1 MGMAASQARLL
12 SITSRMSDNELRS
25 QLINNAKMRLTTDS
39 SKASEKYLAALN
51 EAQMMFSNYDTAGN
65 SQYQQLTFS
74 NLTSYSAYNN
84 QYGLV
89 NKSGQLLISENDAS
103 KYTEALDKAKADPD
117 VDVNDPDSVNSKAL
131 EEFLKSYGLEKTT
144 TYFDN
149 SEITSIDPNIKKIYE
164 GDMEFEYGVDANGMP
179 KADRI
184 SGIHYGYDE
193 SLKTKDYGI
202 YKSLLDDY
210 SSAKQNWKAVS
221 KQAEQAYVKNLY
233 SNLAKADYESVYQ
246 DVIEW
251 SNSLEPQYDGNG
263 KITGYI
269 EKTSDNEEEEK
280 KTIGDEVD
288 RAKLFLSYME
298 QFYTNVGSSK
308 WLDKDGVNKP
318 FHDTM
323 EWYFSL
329 ESLMNSGNPTYSTP
343 TQAYVRDGYTPTL
356 TAVYKKDANNNDT
369 NEIDYYVY
377 TISTADQVNY
387 PTSDTVYPDQK
398 WTDADGNETTVPVK
412 EIQEQKISE
421 EEFVQSIADMYRFF
435 QSEVLSQLNPE
446 DPTFRDMYK
455 QQAGKNKT
463 GKEKTDAEI
472 QAEKKYD
479 NAFTNYKN
487 ASKNLSLFIFGFD
500 VGNSTQYDKLDDMEW
515 ILYGDWKNKNDPSE
529 GRTNQPVGPT
539 TAIDTSEGG
548 ITYDLTFAID
558 NSLKK
563 EDLPYRA
570 NFQVVKD
577 IYLSEKMIEKYGAP
591 KYTWIDKNNPDE
603 NAEKKA
609 EWYTNLFNRIN
620 EGGYQ
625 ALETGLAHSAEWIK
639 FALESGLVSMEQVD
653 VKKQWVS
660 TMYSNCSNITESQV
674 DVDITVAEAEYN
686 KTMNEIE
693 AKDKR
698 YDIELKNIDTEHQS
712 LQTEYETIKSVIDK
726 NVERNFK
733 MFQA

>member
-12 SITSRMSDNELRS
+12 SITSRMADNELRS

-221 KQAEQAYVKNLY
+221 KQAEQAYVKNLP
-233 SNLAKADYESVYQ
+233 STGGDYEKVYQ
-246 DVIEW
+246 NAIEW
-251 SNSLEPQYDGNG
+251 SNSLEPQYDDKGN
-263 KITGYI
+263 ITGY
-269 EKTSDNEEEEK
+269 KVGDNVYDVG
-280 KTIGDEVD
+280 TEVD
-288 RAKLFLSYME
+288 KAKDFLGYMK
-298 QFYTNVGSSK
+298 QFYTNVGSK

-329 ESLMNSGNPTYSTP
+329 ESLMNSGNPTYSKP

-398 WTDADGNETTVPVK
+398 WTDADGNEITVPVK
-412 EIQEQKISE
+412 EIKEQKISE

-435 QSEVLSQLNPE
+435 QAEVLSQLNPE

-487 ASKNLSLFIFGFD
+487 ASKNLSLFIFGKD

-548 ITYDLTFAID
+548 ITY
-558 NSLKK
+558 
-563 EDLPYRA
+563 EDR
-570 NFQVVKD
+570 
-577 IYLSEKMIEKYGAP
+577 
-591 KYTWIDKNNPDE
+591 
-603 NAEKKA
+603 
-609 EWYTNLFNRIN
+609 
-620 EGGYQ
+620 
-625 ALETGLAHSAEWIK
+625 
-639 FALESGLVSMEQVD
+639 
-653 VKKQWVS
+653 
-660 TMYSNCSNITESQV
+660 
-674 DVDITVAEAEYN
+674 
-686 KTMNEIE
+686 
-693 AKDKR
+693 
-698 YDIELKNIDTEHQS
+698 
-712 LQTEYETIKSVIDK
+712 KSV
-726 NVERNFK
+726 V
-733 MFQA
+733 

>member
-164 GDMEFEYGVDANGMP
+164 GDMEFEYGVDAKGMP

-221 KQAEQAYVKNLY
+221 KQAEQAYVKNL
-233 SNLAKADYESVYQ
+233 SSTGGDYEKVYQ
-246 DVIEW
+246 DAIEW
-251 SNSLEPQYDGNG
+251 SNSLEPQYDDKGN
-263 KITGYI
+263 ITGY
-269 EKTSDNEEEEK
+269 KVGDNVYDVG
-280 KTIGDEVD
+280 TEVD
-288 RAKLFLSYME
+288 KAKDFLGYMK
-298 QFYTNVGSSK
+298 QFYTNVGSK

-329 ESLMNSGNPTYSTP
+329 ESLMNSGNPTYSKP

-398 WTDADGNETTVPVK
+398 WTDADGNEITVPVK
-412 EIQEQKISE
+412 EIKEQKISE
-421 EEFVQSIADMYRFF
+421 EEFVQSVADMYRFF

-446 DPTFRDMYK
+446 DPTFRAMYV

-463 GKEKTDAEI
+463 GDEKTT
-472 QAEKKYD
+472 AEKQAGEKYD
-479 NAFTNYKN
+479 KALKNYKE
-487 ASKNLSLFIFGFD
+487 ASEKLSLFIFGKD
-500 VGNSTQYDKLDDMEW
+500 VGSASYDKLDDMEW
-515 ILYGDWKNKNDPSE
+515 ILYGDYVDSTDPSK
-529 GRTNQPVGPT
+529 GRTNNPAGPT

-548 ITYDLTFAID
+548 ITYDLTFKIP
-558 NSLKK
+558 NSLEDK
-563 EDLPYRA
+563 DLPYRA

-609 EWYTNLFNRIN
+609 AWYTNLFNRIN

>member
-221 KQAEQAYVKNLY
+221 KQAEQAYVKNL
-233 SNLAKADYESVYQ
+233 SSTGGDYEKVYQ
-246 DVIEW
+246 DAIEW
-251 SNSLEPQYDGNG
+251 SNSLEPQYDDKGN
-263 KITGYI
+263 ITGY
-269 EKTSDNEEEEK
+269 KVGDNVYDVG
-280 KTIGDEVD
+280 TEVD
-288 RAKLFLSYME
+288 KAKDFLSYMK
-298 QFYTNVGSSK
+298 QFYTNVGSK

-329 ESLMNSGNPTYSTP
+329 ESQMNSGNPTYSTP

-398 WTDADGNETTVPVK
+398 WTDADGNEITVPVK
-412 EIQEQKISE
+412 EIKEQKISE

-435 QSEVLSQLNPE
+435 QAEVLSQLNPE

-487 ASKNLSLFIFGFD
+487 ASKNLSLFIFGKD

-548 ITYDLTFAID
+548 ITYDLTFKIP
-558 NSLKK
+558 NSLEDK
-563 EDLPYRA
+563 DLPYRA

-609 EWYTNLFNRIN
+609 AWYTNLFNRIN

>member
-89 NKSGQLLISENDAS
+89 NKSGQLLVSENDAS

-149 SEITSIDPNIKKIYE
+149 SEITSIDPNIRKIYE

-221 KQAEQAYVKNLY
+221 KQAEQAYVKNLP
-233 SNLAKADYESVYQ
+233 SKGGDYEKVYQ
-246 DVIEW
+246 EVIEW
-251 SNSLEPQYDGNG
+251 SNSLEPQYDKNGN
-263 KITGYI
+263 ITGYLRNNNGY
-269 EKTSDNEEEEK
+269 EMSKAVTDAA
-280 KTIGDEVD
+280 TYM
-288 RAKLFLSYME
+288 SYME
-298 QFYTNVGSSK
+298 QFYTNVGSK
-308 WLDKDGVNKP
+308 WLDPNVTNKA

-323 EWYFSL
+323 KWYFSL
-329 ESLMNSGNPTYSTP
+329 RDQLTSGQSTYSAP
-343 TQAYVRDGYTPTL
+343 SQAYMREGYTPTL
-356 TAVYKKDANNNDT
+356 SPVYKKDALGLPT
-369 NEIDYYVY
+369 TEIDHYEY
-377 TISTADQVNY
+377 TISVDDQVNY
-387 PTSDTVYPDQK
+387 PVSSDKYPDK
-398 WTDADGNETTVPVK
+398 DTGMTDADGNPITVPVL
-412 EIQEQKISE
+412 EIQERKITQ
-421 EEFVQSIADMYRFF
+421 EEFVQSVADMYRFF
-435 QSEVLSQLNPE
+435 QSEVLSQLDPE
-446 DPTFRDMYK
+446 DEEFRDIYI
-455 QQAGKNKT
+455 QKT
-463 GKEKTDAEI
+463 GDPD
-472 QAEKKYD
+472 KYD
-479 NAFTNYKN
+479 KAKKAYQN
-487 ASKNLSLFIFGFD
+487 ASKNLSLFIFGKD
-500 VGNSTQYDKLDDMEW
+500 VGKGSYDKLDDMEW
-515 ILYGDWKNKNDPSE
+515 ILYGDWNDPTDPSK
-529 GRTNQPVGPT
+529 GRTNNPAGPT

-548 ITYDLTFAID
+548 ITYDLTFKIP
-558 NSLKK
+558 NSLEDK
-563 EDLPYRA
+563 DLPYRA

-577 IYLSEKMIEKYGAP
+577 IYLSEKMIEEFGAP
-591 KYTWIDKNNPDE
+591 KYTWIDKNNPGE

-609 EWYTNLFNRIN
+609 EWYTNLFTRMN

-625 ALETGLAHSAEWIK
+625 ALETGLAHSSEWIK

>member
-89 NKSGQLLISENDAS
+89 NKSGQLLVSENDAS

-149 SEITSIDPNIKKIYE
+149 SEITSIDPNIRKIYE

-221 KQAEQAYVKNLY
+221 KQAEQAYVKNLP
-233 SNLAKADYESVYQ
+233 STGGDYEKVYQ

-251 SNSLEPQYDGNG
+251 SNSLEPQYDKNGN
-263 KITGYI
+263 ITGYLRNNNGY
-269 EKTSDNEEEEK
+269 EMSKAVTDAA
-280 KTIGDEVD
+280 TYM
-288 RAKLFLSYME
+288 SYME
-298 QFYTNVGSSK
+298 QFYTNVGSK
-308 WLDKDGVNKP
+308 WLDPNVTNKA

-323 EWYFSL
+323 KWYFSL
-329 ESLMNSGNPTYSTP
+329 RDQLTSGQSTYSAP
-343 TQAYVRDGYTPTL
+343 SQAYMREGYTPTL
-356 TAVYKKDANNNDT
+356 SPVYKKDALGLPT
-369 NEIDYYVY
+369 TEIDHYEY
-377 TISTADQVNY
+377 TISVDDQVNY
-387 PTSDTVYPDQK
+387 PVSSDKYPDK
-398 WTDADGNETTVPVK
+398 DTGMTDADGNPITVPVL
-412 EIQEQKISE
+412 EIQERKITQ
-421 EEFVQSIADMYRFF
+421 EEFVQSVADMYRFF
-435 QSEVLSQLNPE
+435 QSEVLSQLDPE
-446 DPTFRDMYK
+446 DEEFRDIYI
-455 QQAGKNKT
+455 QKT
-463 GKEKTDAEI
+463 GDPD
-472 QAEKKYD
+472 KYD
-479 NAFTNYKN
+479 KAKKAYQN
-487 ASKNLSLFIFGFD
+487 ASKNLSLFIFGKD
-500 VGNSTQYDKLDDMEW
+500 VGKGSYDKLDDMEW
-515 ILYGDWKNKNDPSE
+515 ILYGDWNDPTDPSK
-529 GRTNQPVGPT
+529 GRTNNPAGPT

-548 ITYDLTFAID
+548 ITYDLTFKIP
-558 NSLKK
+558 NSLEDK
-563 EDLPYRA
+563 DLPYRA

-577 IYLSEKMIEKYGAP
+577 IYLSEKMIEEFGAP

-609 EWYTNLFNRIN
+609 EWYTNLFNRMN

-625 ALETGLAHSAEWIK
+625 ALETGLAHSSEWIK

-653 VKKQWVS
+653 VKRQWVS

>member
-103 KYTEALDKAKADPD
+103 KYTEALAKAKADPD

-164 GDMEFEYGVDANGMP
+164 GDMEFEYGVDAKGMP

-221 KQAEQAYVKNLY
+221 KQAEQAYVKNLP
-233 SNLAKADYESVYQ
+233 STGGDYEKVYQ

-251 SNSLEPQYDGNG
+251 SNSLEPQYDDKGN
-263 KITGYI
+263 ITGY
-269 EKTSDNEEEEK
+269 KVGDNVYDVG
-280 KTIGDEVD
+280 TEVD
-288 RAKLFLSYME
+288 KAKDFLGYMK
-298 QFYTNVGSSK
+298 QFYTNVGSK

-329 ESLMNSGNPTYSTP
+329 ESLMNSGNPTYSKP

-398 WTDADGNETTVPVK
+398 WTDADGNEITVPVK
-412 EIQEQKISE
+412 EIKEQKISE

-435 QSEVLSQLNPE
+435 QAEVLSQLNPE

-487 ASKNLSLFIFGFD
+487 ASKNLSLFIFGKD

-609 EWYTNLFNRIN
+609 AWYTNLFNRIN

>member
-221 KQAEQAYVKNLY
+221 KQAEQAYVKNLP
-233 SNLAKADYESVYQ
+233 STGGDYEKVYQ
-246 DVIEW
+246 NAIEW
-251 SNSLEPQYDGNG
+251 SNSLEPQYDDKGN
-263 KITGYI
+263 ITGY
-269 EKTSDNEEEEK
+269 KVGDNVYDVG
-280 KTIGDEVD
+280 TEVD
-288 RAKLFLSYME
+288 KAKDFLGYMK
-298 QFYTNVGSSK
+298 QFYTNVGSK

-329 ESLMNSGNPTYSTP
+329 ESLMNSGNPTYSKP

-398 WTDADGNETTVPVK
+398 WTDADGNEITVPVK
-412 EIQEQKISE
+412 EIKEQKISE

-446 DPTFRDMYK
+446 DPTFRAMYV

-463 GKEKTDAEI
+463 GDEKTT
-472 QAEKKYD
+472 AEKQAGEKYD
-479 NAFTNYKN
+479 KALKNYKE
-487 ASKNLSLFIFGFD
+487 ASEKLSLFIFGKD
-500 VGNSTQYDKLDDMEW
+500 VGSASYDKLDDMEW
-515 ILYGDWKNKNDPSE
+515 ILYGDYVDSTDPSK
-529 GRTNQPVGPT
+529 GRTNNPAGPT

-548 ITYDLTFAID
+548 ITYDLTFKIP
-558 NSLKK
+558 NSLEDK
-563 EDLPYRA
+563 DLPYRA

-609 EWYTNLFNRIN
+609 AWYTNLFNRIN

>member
-221 KQAEQAYVKNLY
+221 KQAEQAYVKNLP
-233 SNLAKADYESVYQ
+233 STGGDYEKVYQ
-246 DVIEW
+246 NAIEW
-251 SNSLEPQYDGNG
+251 SNSLEPQYDKNGN
-263 KITGYI
+263 ITGYK
-269 EKTSDNEEEEK
+269 EGNEVHDVG
-280 KTIGDEVD
+280 TEVD
-288 RAKLFLSYME
+288 KAKLFLSYME
-298 QFYTNVGSSK
+298 QFYKNKNIGSK

-329 ESLMNSGNPTYSTP
+329 ESLMNSGNPTYSKP

-398 WTDADGNETTVPVK
+398 WTDADGNEITVPVK
-412 EIQEQKISE
+412 EIKEQKISE

-472 QAEKKYD
+472 QAEKKYN

-487 ASKNLSLFIFGFD
+487 ASKNLSLFIFGKD

-548 ITYDLTFAID
+548 ITYDLTFKIP
-558 NSLKK
+558 NSLEDK
-563 EDLPYRA
+563 DLPYRA

-609 EWYTNLFNRIN
+609 AWYTNLFNRIN

-653 VKKQWVS
+653 VKKQWIS

>member
-251 SNSLEPQYDGNG
+251 SNSLEPQYDDKGN
-263 KITGYI
+263 ITGY
-269 EKTSDNEEEEK
+269 KVGNEVH
-280 KTIGDEVD
+280 TVGTEVD
-288 RAKLFLSYME
+288 KAKLFLSYMK
-298 QFYTNVGSSK
+298 QFYTNVGSK

-329 ESLMNSGNPTYSTP
+329 ESQMNSGNPTYSTP

-398 WTDADGNETTVPVK
+398 WTDADGNEITVPVK
-412 EIQEQKISE
+412 EIKEQKISE

-487 ASKNLSLFIFGFD
+487 ASKNLSLFIFGKD

-609 EWYTNLFNRIN
+609 AWYTNLFNRIN

>member
-89 NKSGQLLISENDAS
+89 NKSGQLLVSENDAS
-103 KYTEALDKAKADPD
+103 KYTEALNKAKADPD

-149 SEITSIDPNIKKIYE
+149 SEITSIDPNIRKIYE

-221 KQAEQAYVKNLY
+221 KQAEQAYVKNLP
-233 SNLAKADYESVYQ
+233 STGGDYEKVYQ
-246 DVIEW
+246 NAIEW
-251 SNSLEPQYDGNG
+251 SNSLEPQYDDKGN
-263 KITGYI
+263 ITGY
-269 EKTSDNEEEEK
+269 KVGDNVYDVG
-280 KTIGDEVD
+280 TEVD
-288 RAKLFLSYME
+288 KAKDFLGYMK
-298 QFYTNVGSSK
+298 QFYTNVGSK

-329 ESLMNSGNPTYSTP
+329 ESLMNSGNPTYSKP

-398 WTDADGNETTVPVK
+398 WTDADGNEITVPVK
-412 EIQEQKISE
+412 EIKEQKISE

-446 DPTFRDMYK
+446 DPTFRAMYV

-463 GKEKTDAEI
+463 GDEKTT
-472 QAEKKYD
+472 AEKQAGEKYK

-487 ASKNLSLFIFGFD
+487 ASKNLSLFIFGKD

-515 ILYGDWKNKNDPSE
+515 ILYGDWKNPNDPSE

-609 EWYTNLFNRIN
+609 AWYTNLFNRIN

>member
-221 KQAEQAYVKNLY
+221 KQAEQAYVKNL
-233 SNLAKADYESVYQ
+233 SSTGGDYEKVYQ
-246 DVIEW
+246 DAIEW
-251 SNSLEPQYDGNG
+251 SNSLEPQYDDKGN
-263 KITGYI
+263 ITGY
-269 EKTSDNEEEEK
+269 KVGDNVYDVG
-280 KTIGDEVD
+280 TEVD
-288 RAKLFLSYME
+288 KAKDFLGYMK
-298 QFYTNVGSSK
+298 QFYTNVGSK

-329 ESLMNSGNPTYSTP
+329 ESLMNSGNPTYSKP

-398 WTDADGNETTVPVK
+398 WTDADGNEITVPVK
-412 EIQEQKISE
+412 EIKEQKISE

-446 DPTFRDMYK
+446 DPTFRAMYV

-463 GKEKTDAEI
+463 GDEKTT
-472 QAEKKYD
+472 AEKQAGEKYK

-487 ASKNLSLFIFGFD
+487 ASKNLSLFIFGKD

-515 ILYGDWKNKNDPSE
+515 ILYGDWKNPNDPSE

-609 EWYTNLFNRIN
+609 AWYTNLFNRIN

>member
-89 NKSGQLLISENDAS
+89 NKSGQLLVSENDAS

-149 SEITSIDPNIKKIYE
+149 SEITSIDPNIRKIYE
-164 GDMEFEYGVDANGMP
+164 GDMEFEYGVDAKGMP

-221 KQAEQAYVKNLY
+221 KQAEQAYVKNL
-233 SNLAKADYESVYQ
+233 SSTGGDYEKVYQ
-246 DVIEW
+246 DAIEW
-251 SNSLEPQYDGNG
+251 SNSLEPQYDDKGN
-263 KITGYI
+263 ITGY
-269 EKTSDNEEEEK
+269 KVGDNVYDVG
-280 KTIGDEVD
+280 TEVD
-288 RAKLFLSYME
+288 KAKDFLGYMK
-298 QFYTNVGSSK
+298 QFYTNVGSK

-329 ESLMNSGNPTYSTP
+329 ESLMNSGNPTYSKP

-398 WTDADGNETTVPVK
+398 WTDADGNEITVPVK
-412 EIQEQKISE
+412 EIKEQKISE

-446 DPTFRDMYK
+446 DPTFRAMYV

-463 GKEKTDAEI
+463 GDEKTT
-472 QAEKKYD
+472 AEKQAGEKYD
-479 NAFTNYKN
+479 KALKTYKE
-487 ASKNLSLFIFGFD
+487 ASEKLSLFIFGKD

-515 ILYGDWKNKNDPSE
+515 ILYGDYVDPTDPSK
-529 GRTNQPVGPT
+529 GRTNNPAGPT

-548 ITYDLTFAID
+548 ITYDLTFKIP
-558 NSLKK
+558 NSLEDK
-563 EDLPYRA
+563 DLPYRA

-609 EWYTNLFNRIN
+609 AWYTNLFNRIN

>member
-221 KQAEQAYVKNLY
+221 KQAEQAYVKNL
-233 SNLAKADYESVYQ
+233 SSTGGDYEKVYQ
-246 DVIEW
+246 DAIEW
-251 SNSLEPQYDGNG
+251 SNSLEPQYDDKGN
-263 KITGYI
+263 ITGY
-269 EKTSDNEEEEK
+269 KVGDNVYDVG
-280 KTIGDEVD
+280 TEVD
-288 RAKLFLSYME
+288 KAKDFLGYMK
-298 QFYTNVGSSK
+298 QFYTNVGSK

-329 ESLMNSGNPTYSTP
+329 ESLMNSGNPTYSKP

-356 TAVYKKDANNNDT
+356 TAVYKKDANNSDT

-398 WTDADGNETTVPVK
+398 WTDADGNEITVPVK
-412 EIQEQKISE
+412 EIKEQKISE

-446 DPTFRDMYK
+446 DPTFRAMYV

-463 GKEKTDAEI
+463 GDEKTTAEN
-472 QAEKKYD
+472 QAGEKYD
-479 NAFTNYKN
+479 KALKNYKE
-487 ASKNLSLFIFGFD
+487 ASEKLSLFIFGKD
-500 VGNSTQYDKLDDMEW
+500 VGSASYDKLDDMEW
-515 ILYGDWKNKNDPSE
+515 ILYGDYVDPTDPSK
-529 GRTNQPVGPT
+529 GRTNNPAGPT

-548 ITYDLTFAID
+548 ITYDLTFKIP
-558 NSLKK
+558 NSLEDK
-563 EDLPYRA
+563 DLPYRA

-609 EWYTNLFNRIN
+609 AWYTNLFNRIN

>member
-103 KYTEALDKAKADPD
+103 KYTDAIAKAKADPD

-221 KQAEQAYVKNLY
+221 KQAEQAYVKNLP
-233 SNLAKADYESVYQ
+233 STGGDYEKVYQ
-246 DVIEW
+246 NAIEW
-251 SNSLEPQYDGNG
+251 SNSLEPQYDKNGN
-263 KITGYI
+263 ITGYK
-269 EKTSDNEEEEK
+269 EGNEVHDVG
-280 KTIGDEVD
+280 TEVD
-288 RAKLFLSYME
+288 KAKLFLSYME
-298 QFYTNVGSSK
+298 QFYKNKNIGSK

-329 ESLMNSGNPTYSTP
+329 ESLMNSGNPTYSKP

-398 WTDADGNETTVPVK
+398 WTDADGNEITVPVK
-412 EIQEQKISE
+412 EIKEQKISE

-446 DPTFRDMYK
+446 DPTFRAMYV

-463 GKEKTDAEI
+463 GDEKTT
-472 QAEKKYD
+472 AEKQAGEKYD
-479 NAFTNYKN
+479 KALKNYKE
-487 ASKNLSLFIFGFD
+487 ASEKLSLFIFGKD
-500 VGNSTQYDKLDDMEW
+500 VGSASYDKLDDMEW
-515 ILYGDWKNKNDPSE
+515 ILYGDYVDSTDPSK
-529 GRTNQPVGPT
+529 GRTNNPAGPT

-548 ITYDLTFAID
+548 ITYDLTFKIP
-558 NSLKK
+558 NSLEDK
-563 EDLPYRA
+563 DLPYRA

-609 EWYTNLFNRIN
+609 AWYTNLFNRIN

>member
-251 SNSLEPQYDGNG
+251 SNSLEPQYDDKGN
-263 KITGYI
+263 ITGY
-269 EKTSDNEEEEK
+269 KVGNEVH
-280 KTIGDEVD
+280 TVGTEVD
-288 RAKLFLSYME
+288 KAKVFLSYME
-298 QFYTNVGSSK
+298 QFYTNVGSK

-398 WTDADGNETTVPVK
+398 WTDADGNEITVPVK

-435 QSEVLSQLNPE
+435 QAEVLSQLNPE

-463 GKEKTDAEI
+463 GDEKTDAEI

-487 ASKNLSLFIFGFD
+487 ASKNLSLFIFGKD

-548 ITYDLTFAID
+548 ITYDLTFKIP
-558 NSLKK
+558 NSLEDK
-563 EDLPYRA
+563 DLPYRA

-609 EWYTNLFNRIN
+609 AWYTNLFNRIN

-653 VKKQWVS
+653 VKKQWIS

>member
-144 TYFDN
+144 TYFNN

-164 GDMEFEYGVDANGMP
+164 GDMEFEYGVDAKGMP

-221 KQAEQAYVKNLY
+221 KQAEQAYVKNLP
-233 SNLAKADYESVYQ
+233 STGGDYEKVYQ
-246 DVIEW
+246 NAIEW
-251 SNSLEPQYDGNG
+251 SNSLEPQYDDKGN
-263 KITGYI
+263 ITGY
-269 EKTSDNEEEEK
+269 KVGDNVYDVG
-280 KTIGDEVD
+280 TEVD
-288 RAKLFLSYME
+288 KAKDFLGYMK
-298 QFYTNVGSSK
+298 QFYTNVGSK

-329 ESLMNSGNPTYSTP
+329 ESLMNSGNPTYSKP

-398 WTDADGNETTVPVK
+398 WTDADGNEITVPVK
-412 EIQEQKISE
+412 EIKEQKISE

-446 DPTFRDMYK
+446 DPTFRAMYV

-463 GKEKTDAEI
+463 GDEKTT
-472 QAEKKYD
+472 AEKQAGEKYK

-487 ASKNLSLFIFGFD
+487 ASKNLSLFIFGKD

-515 ILYGDWKNKNDPSE
+515 ILYGDWKNPNDPSE

-609 EWYTNLFNRIN
+609 AWYTNLFNRIN

-712 LQTEYETIKSVIDK
+712 LQTEYDTIKSVIDK

>member
-89 NKSGQLLISENDAS
+89 NKSGQLLVSENDAS

-149 SEITSIDPNIKKIYE
+149 SEITSIDPNIRKIYE

-221 KQAEQAYVKNLY
+221 KQAEQAYVKNL
-233 SNLAKADYESVYQ
+233 SSTGGDYEKVYQ

-251 SNSLEPQYDGNG
+251 SNSLEPQYDKNGN
-263 KITGYI
+263 ITGYK
-269 EKTSDNEEEEK
+269 EGNNVHDVGT
-280 KTIGDEVD
+280 EVD
-288 RAKLFLSYME
+288 KAKLFLSYME
-298 QFYTNVGSSK
+298 QFYTNVGSK

-398 WTDADGNETTVPVK
+398 WTDADGNEITVPVK

-421 EEFVQSIADMYRFF
+421 EEFVQSVADMYRFF

-446 DPTFRDMYK
+446 DPTFRAMYV

-463 GKEKTDAEI
+463 GDEKTTAEN
-472 QAEKKYD
+472 QAGEKYD
-479 NAFTNYKN
+479 KALKTYKE
-487 ASKNLSLFIFGFD
+487 ASEKLSLFIFGKD
-500 VGNSTQYDKLDDMEW
+500 VGSASYDKLDDMEW
-515 ILYGDWKNKNDPSE
+515 ILYGDYVDSTDPSK
-529 GRTNQPVGPT
+529 GRTNNPAGPT

-548 ITYDLTFAID
+548 ITYDLTFKIP
-558 NSLKK
+558 NSLEDK
-563 EDLPYRA
+563 DLPYRA

-577 IYLSEKMIEKYGAP
+577 IYLSEKMIEEFGAP

-609 EWYTNLFNRIN
+609 EWYTNLFNRMN

-625 ALETGLAHSAEWIK
+625 ALETGLAHSSEWIK

>member
-164 GDMEFEYGVDANGMP
+164 GDMEFEYGVDAKGMP

-221 KQAEQAYVKNLY
+221 KQAEQAYVKNLP
-233 SNLAKADYESVYQ
+233 STGGDYEKVYQ
-246 DVIEW
+246 NAIEW
-251 SNSLEPQYDGNG
+251 SNSLEPQYDDKGN
-263 KITGYI
+263 ITGY
-269 EKTSDNEEEEK
+269 KVGDNVYDVG
-280 KTIGDEVD
+280 TEVD
-288 RAKLFLSYME
+288 KAKDFLGYMK
-298 QFYTNVGSSK
+298 QFYTNVGSK

-329 ESLMNSGNPTYSTP
+329 ESLMNSGNPTYSKP

-398 WTDADGNETTVPVK
+398 WTDADGNEITVPVK
-412 EIQEQKISE
+412 EIKEQKISE

-463 GKEKTDAEI
+463 GDEKTT
-472 QAEKKYD
+472 AEKQAGEKYK

-487 ASKNLSLFIFGFD
+487 ASKNLSLFIFGKD

-515 ILYGDWKNKNDPSE
+515 ILYGDWKNPNDPSE

-609 EWYTNLFNRIN
+609 AWYTNLFNRIN

>member
-89 NKSGQLLISENDAS
+89 NKSGQLLVSENDAS

-149 SEITSIDPNIKKIYE
+149 SEITSIDPNIRKIYE
-164 GDMEFEYGVDANGMP
+164 GDMEFEYGVDAKGMP

-221 KQAEQAYVKNLY
+221 KQAEQAYVKNLP
-233 SNLAKADYESVYQ
+233 SKGGDYEKVYQ
-246 DVIEW
+246 EVIEW
-251 SNSLEPQYDGNG
+251 SNSLEPQYDKNGN
-263 KITGYI
+263 ITGYK
-269 EKTSDNEEEEK
+269 EGNNVHDVGT
-280 KTIGDEVD
+280 EVD
-288 RAKLFLSYME
+288 KAKLFLSYME
-298 QFYTNVGSSK
+298 QFYTNVGSK

-387 PTSDTVYPDQK
+387 PTSDTVYPAQK
-398 WTDADGNETTVPVK
+398 WTDADGNEITVPVK

-421 EEFVQSIADMYRFF
+421 EEFVQSVADMYRFF
-435 QSEVLSQLNPE
+435 QSEVLSQLDPE
-446 DPTFRDMYK
+446 DKEFRQIYID
-455 QQAGKNKT
+455 QAGKNKT

-487 ASKNLSLFIFGFD
+487 ASKNLSLFIFGKD
-500 VGNSTQYDKLDDMEW
+500 VGKGSYDKLDDMEW
-515 ILYGDWKNKNDPSE
+515 ILYGDWVDKNDPKK
-529 GRTNQPVGPT
+529 GRTNNPAGPT

-548 ITYDLTFAID
+548 ITYDLTFKIP
-558 NSLKK
+558 NSLEDK
-563 EDLPYRA
+563 DLPYRA

-577 IYLSEKMIEKYGAP
+577 IYLSEKMIEEFGAP

-609 EWYTNLFNRIN
+609 EWYTNLFNRMN

-625 ALETGLAHSAEWIK
+625 ALETGLAHSSEWIK

>member
-89 NKSGQLLISENDAS
+89 NKSGQLLVSENDAS

-149 SEITSIDPNIKKIYE
+149 SEITSIDPNIRKIYE
-164 GDMEFEYGVDANGMP
+164 GDMEFEYGVDAKGMP

-221 KQAEQAYVKNLY
+221 KQAEQAYVKNL
-233 SNLAKADYESVYQ
+233 SSTGGDYEKVYQ

-251 SNSLEPQYDGNG
+251 SNSLEPQYDENGN
-263 KITGYI
+263 ITGY
-269 EKTSDNEEEEK
+269 KVGDNVYDVG
-280 KTIGDEVD
+280 TEVD
-288 RAKLFLSYME
+288 KAKNFLSYMN
-298 QFYTNVGSSK
+298 QFYTNVGSK

-398 WTDADGNETTVPVK
+398 WTDADGNEITVPVK

-421 EEFVQSIADMYRFF
+421 EEFVQSVADMYRFF

-446 DPTFRDMYK
+446 DPTFRAMYV

-463 GKEKTDAEI
+463 GDEKTTAEN
-472 QAEKKYD
+472 QAGEKYD
-479 NAFTNYKN
+479 KALKTYKE
-487 ASKNLSLFIFGFD
+487 ASEKLSLFIFGKD
-500 VGNSTQYDKLDDMEW
+500 VGSASYDKLDDMEW
-515 ILYGDWKNKNDPSE
+515 ILYGDYVDSTDPSK
-529 GRTNQPVGPT
+529 GRTNNPAGPT

-548 ITYDLTFAID
+548 ITYDLTFKIP
-558 NSLKK
+558 NSLEDK
-563 EDLPYRA
+563 DLPYRA

-577 IYLSEKMIEKYGAP
+577 IYLSEKMIEEFGAP

-609 EWYTNLFNRIN
+609 EWYTNLFNRMN

-625 ALETGLAHSAEWIK
+625 ALETGLAHSSEWIK

>member
-164 GDMEFEYGVDANGMP
+164 GDMEFEYGVDAKGMP

-221 KQAEQAYVKNLY
+221 KQAEQAYVKNLP
-233 SNLAKADYESVYQ
+233 STGGDYEKVYQ
-246 DVIEW
+246 NAIEW
-251 SNSLEPQYDGNG
+251 SNSLEPQYDDKGN
-263 KITGYI
+263 ITGY
-269 EKTSDNEEEEK
+269 KVGDNVYDVG
-280 KTIGDEVD
+280 TEVD
-288 RAKLFLSYME
+288 KAKDFLGYMK
-298 QFYTNVGSSK
+298 QFYTNVGSK

-329 ESLMNSGNPTYSTP
+329 ESLMNSGNPTYSKP

-398 WTDADGNETTVPVK
+398 WTDADGNEITVPVK
-412 EIQEQKISE
+412 EIKEQKISE

-446 DPTFRDMYK
+446 DPTFRAMYV

-463 GKEKTDAEI
+463 GDEKTTAEN
-472 QAEKKYD
+472 QAGEKYD
-479 NAFTNYKN
+479 KALKNYKE
-487 ASKNLSLFIFGFD
+487 ASEKLSLFIFGKD
-500 VGNSTQYDKLDDMEW
+500 VGSASYDKLDDMEW
-515 ILYGDWKNKNDPSE
+515 ILYGDYVDPTDPSK
-529 GRTNQPVGPT
+529 GRTNNPAGPT

-609 EWYTNLFNRIN
+609 AWYTNLFNRIN

-653 VKKQWVS
+653 VKKQWIS

>member
-89 NKSGQLLISENDAS
+89 NKSGQLLVSENDAS

-149 SEITSIDPNIKKIYE
+149 SEITSIDPNIRKIYE

-221 KQAEQAYVKNLY
+221 KQAEQAYVKNLP
-233 SNLAKADYESVYQ
+233 SKGGDYEKVYQ
-246 DVIEW
+246 EVIEW
-251 SNSLEPQYDGNG
+251 SNSLEPQYDKNGN
-263 KITGYI
+263 ITGYLRNNNGY
-269 EKTSDNEEEEK
+269 EMSKAVTDAA
-280 KTIGDEVD
+280 TYM
-288 RAKLFLSYME
+288 SYME
-298 QFYTNVGSSK
+298 QFYTNVGSK
-308 WLDKDGVNKP
+308 WLDPNVTNKA

-323 EWYFSL
+323 KWYFSL
-329 ESLMNSGNPTYSTP
+329 RDQLTSGQSTYSAP
-343 TQAYVRDGYTPTL
+343 SQAYMREGYTPTL
-356 TAVYKKDANNNDT
+356 SPVYKKDALGLPT
-369 NEIDYYVY
+369 TEIDHYEY
-377 TISTADQVNY
+377 TISVDDQVNY
-387 PTSDTVYPDQK
+387 PVSSDKYPDK
-398 WTDADGNETTVPVK
+398 DTGMTDADGNPITVPVL
-412 EIQEQKISE
+412 EIQERKITQ
-421 EEFVQSIADMYRFF
+421 EEFVQSVADMYRFF
-435 QSEVLSQLNPE
+435 QSEVLSQLDPE
-446 DPTFRDMYK
+446 DEEFRDIYI
-455 QQAGKNKT
+455 QKT
-463 GKEKTDAEI
+463 GDPD
-472 QAEKKYD
+472 KYD
-479 NAFTNYKN
+479 KAKKAYQN
-487 ASKNLSLFIFGFD
+487 ASKNLSLFIFGKD
-500 VGNSTQYDKLDDMEW
+500 VGKGSYDKLDDMEW
-515 ILYGDWKNKNDPSE
+515 ILYGDWNDPTDPSK
-529 GRTNQPVGPT
+529 GRTNNPAGPT

-548 ITYDLTFAID
+548 ITYDLTFKIP
-558 NSLKK
+558 NSLEDK
-563 EDLPYRA
+563 DLPYRA

-577 IYLSEKMIEKYGAP
+577 IYLSEKMIEEFGAP

-609 EWYTNLFNRIN
+609 EWYTNLFNRMN

-625 ALETGLAHSAEWIK
+625 ALETGLAHSSEWIK

-653 VKKQWVS
+653 VKRQWVS

>member
-103 KYTEALDKAKADPD
+103 KYTEALAKAKADPD

-149 SEITSIDPNIKKIYE
+149 TEITSIDPNIKKIYE

-221 KQAEQAYVKNLY
+221 KQAEQAYVKNLP
-233 SNLAKADYESVYQ
+233 STGGDYEKVYQ

-251 SNSLEPQYDGNG
+251 SNSLEPQYDENGN
-263 KITGYI
+263 ITGY
-269 EKTSDNEEEEK
+269 KVGDNVYDVG
-280 KTIGDEVD
+280 TEVD
-288 RAKLFLSYME
+288 KAKNFLGYMKE
-298 QFYTNVGSSK
+298 FYKNVGSK

-323 EWYFSL
+323 QWYFSL
-329 ESLMNSGNPTYSTP
+329 ESQMNSGNPTYSTP
-343 TQAYVRDGYTPTL
+343 TQAYVRDGYTPIL

-398 WTDADGNETTVPVK
+398 WTDADGNEITVPVK
-412 EIQEQKISE
+412 EIKEQKISE

-463 GKEKTDAEI
+463 GDEKTT
-472 QAEKKYD
+472 AEKQAGEKYD
-479 NAFTNYKN
+479 KALKNYKE
-487 ASKNLSLFIFGFD
+487 ASKNLSLFIFGKD

-548 ITYDLTFAID
+548 ITYDLTFKIP
-558 NSLKK
+558 NSLEDK
-563 EDLPYRA
+563 DLPYRA

-609 EWYTNLFNRIN
+609 AWYTNLFNRIN

>member
-164 GDMEFEYGVDANGMP
+164 GDMEFEYGVDAKGMP

-221 KQAEQAYVKNLY
+221 KQAEQAYVKNLP
-233 SNLAKADYESVYQ
+233 STGGDYEKVYQ
-246 DVIEW
+246 NAIEW
-251 SNSLEPQYDGNG
+251 SNSLEPQYDDKGN
-263 KITGYI
+263 ITGY
-269 EKTSDNEEEEK
+269 KVGDNVYDVG
-280 KTIGDEVD
+280 TEVD
-288 RAKLFLSYME
+288 KAKDFLGYMK
-298 QFYTNVGSSK
+298 QFYTNVGSK

-329 ESLMNSGNPTYSTP
+329 ESLMNSGNPTYSKP

-398 WTDADGNETTVPVK
+398 WTDADGNEITVPVK
-412 EIQEQKISE
+412 EIKEQKISE

-446 DPTFRDMYK
+446 DPTFRAMYV

-463 GKEKTDAEI
+463 GDEKTT
-472 QAEKKYD
+472 AEKQAGEKYK

-487 ASKNLSLFIFGFD
+487 ASKNLSLFIFGKD

-515 ILYGDWKNKNDPSE
+515 ILYGDWKNPNDPSE

-548 ITYDLTFAID
+548 ITYDLTFKIP
-558 NSLKK
+558 NSLEDK
-563 EDLPYRA
+563 DLPYRA

-609 EWYTNLFNRIN
+609 AWYTNLFNRIN

-653 VKKQWVS
+653 VKKQWIS

>member
-221 KQAEQAYVKNLY
+221 KQAEQAYVKNL
-233 SNLAKADYESVYQ
+233 SSTGGDYEKVYQ
-246 DVIEW
+246 YAIEW
-251 SNSLEPQYDGNG
+251 SNSLEPQYDDKGN
-263 KITGYI
+263 ITGY
-269 EKTSDNEEEEK
+269 KVGDNVYDVG
-280 KTIGDEVD
+280 TEVD
-288 RAKLFLSYME
+288 KAKDFLGYMK
-298 QFYTNVGSSK
+298 QFYTNVGSK

-329 ESLMNSGNPTYSTP
+329 ESLMNSGNPTYSKP

-398 WTDADGNETTVPVK
+398 WTDADGNEITVPVK
-412 EIQEQKISE
+412 EIKEQKISE

-463 GKEKTDAEI
+463 GDEKTT
-472 QAEKKYD
+472 AEKQAGEKYD
-479 NAFTNYKN
+479 NAFTNYQN

-515 ILYGDWKNKNDPSE
+515 ILYGDWKNPNDPSE

-609 EWYTNLFNRIN
+609 AWYTNLFNRIN

>member
-221 KQAEQAYVKNLY
+221 KQAEQAYVKNL
-233 SNLAKADYESVYQ
+233 SSTGGDYEKVYQ
-246 DVIEW
+246 DAIEW
-251 SNSLEPQYDGNG
+251 SNSLEPQYDDKGN
-263 KITGYI
+263 ITGY
-269 EKTSDNEEEEK
+269 KVGDNVYDVG
-280 KTIGDEVD
+280 TEVD
-288 RAKLFLSYME
+288 KAKDFLGYMK
-298 QFYTNVGSSK
+298 QFHTNVGSK

-329 ESLMNSGNPTYSTP
+329 ESLMNSGNPTYSKP

-398 WTDADGNETTVPVK
+398 WTDADGNEITVPVK
-412 EIQEQKISE
+412 EIKEQKISE

-463 GKEKTDAEI
+463 GDEKTT
-472 QAEKKYD
+472 AEKQAGEKYD
-479 NAFTNYKN
+479 NAFTNYQN

-515 ILYGDWKNKNDPSE
+515 ILYGDWKNPNDPSE

-609 EWYTNLFNRIN
+609 AWYTNLFNRIN

>member
-221 KQAEQAYVKNLY
+221 KQAEQAYVKNL
-233 SNLAKADYESVYQ
+233 SSTGGDYEKVYQ
-246 DVIEW
+246 DAIEW
-251 SNSLEPQYDGNG
+251 SNSLEPQYDDKGN
-263 KITGYI
+263 ITGY
-269 EKTSDNEEEEK
+269 KVGDNVYDVG
-280 KTIGDEVD
+280 TEVD
-288 RAKLFLSYME
+288 KAKDFLGYMK
-298 QFYTNVGSSK
+298 QFYTNVGSK

-329 ESLMNSGNPTYSTP
+329 ESLMNSGNPTYSKP

-398 WTDADGNETTVPVK
+398 WTDADGNEITVPVK
-412 EIQEQKISE
+412 EIKEQKISE

-463 GKEKTDAEI
+463 GDEKTT
-472 QAEKKYD
+472 AEKQAGEKYD
-479 NAFTNYKN
+479 NAFTNYQN

-515 ILYGDWKNKNDPSE
+515 ILYGDWKNPNDPSE

-609 EWYTNLFNRIN
+609 AWYTNLFNRIN

-653 VKKQWVS
+653 VKKQWIS

>member
-89 NKSGQLLISENDAS
+89 NKSGQLLVSENDAS

-149 SEITSIDPNIKKIYE
+149 SEITSIDPNIRKIYE
-164 GDMEFEYGVDANGMP
+164 GDMEFEYGVDAKGMP

-202 YKSLLDDY
+202 YQSLLDDY

-221 KQAEQAYVKNLY
+221 KQAEQAYVKNL
-233 SNLAKADYESVYQ
+233 SSTGGDYEKVYQ

-251 SNSLEPQYDGNG
+251 SNSLEPQYDKNGN
-263 KITGYI
+263 ITGYK
-269 EKTSDNEEEEK
+269 EGNNVHDVGT
-280 KTIGDEVD
+280 EVD
-288 RAKLFLSYME
+288 KAKLFLSYME
-298 QFYTNVGSSK
+298 QFYTNVGSK

-398 WTDADGNETTVPVK
+398 WTDADGNEITVPVK

-421 EEFVQSIADMYRFF
+421 EEFVQSVADMYRFF

-446 DPTFRDMYK
+446 DPTFRAMYV

-463 GKEKTDAEI
+463 GDEKTTAEN
-472 QAEKKYD
+472 QAGEKYD
-479 NAFTNYKN
+479 KALKTYKE
-487 ASKNLSLFIFGFD
+487 ASEKLSLFIFGKD
-500 VGNSTQYDKLDDMEW
+500 VGSASYDKLDDMEW
-515 ILYGDWKNKNDPSE
+515 ILYGDYVDSTDPSK
-529 GRTNQPVGPT
+529 GRTNNPAGPT

-548 ITYDLTFAID
+548 ITYDLTFKIP
-558 NSLKK
+558 NSLEDK
-563 EDLPYRA
+563 DLPYRA

-577 IYLSEKMIEKYGAP
+577 IYLSEKMIEEFGAP

-609 EWYTNLFNRIN
+609 EWYTNLFNRMN

-625 ALETGLAHSAEWIK
+625 ALETGLAHSSEWIK

>member
-164 GDMEFEYGVDANGMP
+164 GDMEFEYGVDAKGMP

-221 KQAEQAYVKNLY
+221 KQAEQAYVKNLP
-233 SNLAKADYESVYQ
+233 STGGDYEKVYQ
-246 DVIEW
+246 DAIEW
-251 SNSLEPQYDGNG
+251 SNSLEPQYDDKGN
-263 KITGYI
+263 ITGY
-269 EKTSDNEEEEK
+269 KVGDNVYDVG
-280 KTIGDEVD
+280 TEVD
-288 RAKLFLSYME
+288 KAKDFLGYMK
-298 QFYTNVGSSK
+298 QFYTNVGSK

-329 ESLMNSGNPTYSTP
+329 ESLMNSGNPTYSKP

-398 WTDADGNETTVPVK
+398 WTDADGNEITVPVK
-412 EIQEQKISE
+412 EIKEQKISE

-446 DPTFRDMYK
+446 DPTFRAMYV

-463 GKEKTDAEI
+463 GDEKTT
-472 QAEKKYD
+472 AEKQAGEKYD
-479 NAFTNYKN
+479 KALKNYKE
-487 ASKNLSLFIFGFD
+487 ASEKLSLFIFGKD
-500 VGNSTQYDKLDDMEW
+500 VGSASYDKLDDMEW
-515 ILYGDWKNKNDPSE
+515 ILYGDYVDSTDPSK
-529 GRTNQPVGPT
+529 GRTNNPAGPT

-548 ITYDLTFAID
+548 ITYDLTFKIP
-558 NSLKK
+558 NSLEDK
-563 EDLPYRA
+563 DLPYRA

-609 EWYTNLFNRIN
+609 AWYTNLFNRIN

>member
-149 SEITSIDPNIKKIYE
+149 SEITSIDPNIRKIYE
-164 GDMEFEYGVDANGMP
+164 GDMEFEYGVDAKGMP

-221 KQAEQAYVKNLY
+221 KQAEQAYVKNLP
-233 SNLAKADYESVYQ
+233 STGGDYEKVYQ
-246 DVIEW
+246 NAIEW
-251 SNSLEPQYDGNG
+251 SNSLEPQYDDKGN
-263 KITGYI
+263 ITGY
-269 EKTSDNEEEEK
+269 KVGDNVYDVG
-280 KTIGDEVD
+280 TEVD
-288 RAKLFLSYME
+288 KAKDFLGYMK
-298 QFYTNVGSSK
+298 QFYTNVGSK

-329 ESLMNSGNPTYSTP
+329 ESLMNSGNPTYSKP

-398 WTDADGNETTVPVK
+398 WTDADGNEITVPVK
-412 EIQEQKISE
+412 EIKEQKISE

-446 DPTFRDMYK
+446 DPTFRAMYV

-463 GKEKTDAEI
+463 GDEKTT
-472 QAEKKYD
+472 AEKQAGEKYD
-479 NAFTNYKN
+479 KALKNYKE
-487 ASKNLSLFIFGFD
+487 ASEKLSLFIFGKD
-500 VGNSTQYDKLDDMEW
+500 VGSASYDKLDDMEW
-515 ILYGDWKNKNDPSE
+515 ILYGDYVDSTDPSK
-529 GRTNQPVGPT
+529 GRTNNPAGPT

-548 ITYDLTFAID
+548 ITYDLTFKIP
-558 NSLKK
+558 NSLEDK
-563 EDLPYRA
+563 DLPYRA

-609 EWYTNLFNRIN
+609 AWYTNLFNRIN

-712 LQTEYETIKSVIDK
+712 LQTEYDIIKSVIDK

>member
-221 KQAEQAYVKNLY
+221 KQAEQAYVKNLP
-233 SNLAKADYESVYQ
+233 STGGDYEKVYQ
-246 DVIEW
+246 NAIEW
-251 SNSLEPQYDGNG
+251 SNSLEPQYDKNGN
-263 KITGYI
+263 ITGYK
-269 EKTSDNEEEEK
+269 EGNEVHDVG
-280 KTIGDEVD
+280 TEVD
-288 RAKLFLSYME
+288 KAKLFLSYME
-298 QFYTNVGSSK
+298 QFYKNKNIGSK

-329 ESLMNSGNPTYSTP
+329 ESLMNSGNPTYSKP

-398 WTDADGNETTVPVK
+398 WTDADGNEITVPVK
-412 EIQEQKISE
+412 EIKEQKISE

-446 DPTFRDMYK
+446 DPTFRAMYV

-463 GKEKTDAEI
+463 GDEKTT
-472 QAEKKYD
+472 AEKQAGEKYD
-479 NAFTNYKN
+479 KALKNYKE
-487 ASKNLSLFIFGFD
+487 ASEKLSLFIFGKD
-500 VGNSTQYDKLDDMEW
+500 VGSASYDKLDDMEW
-515 ILYGDWKNKNDPSE
+515 ILYGDYVDSTDPSK
-529 GRTNQPVGPT
+529 GRTNNPAGPT

-548 ITYDLTFAID
+548 ITYDLTFKIP
-558 NSLKK
+558 NSLEDK
-563 EDLPYRA
+563 DLPYRA

-609 EWYTNLFNRIN
+609 AWYTNLFNRIN

-653 VKKQWVS
+653 VKKQWIS

>member
-221 KQAEQAYVKNLY
+221 KQAEQAYVKNL
-233 SNLAKADYESVYQ
+233 SSTGGDYEKVYQ
-246 DVIEW
+246 DAIEW
-251 SNSLEPQYDGNG
+251 SNSLEPQYDDKGN
-263 KITGYI
+263 ITGY
-269 EKTSDNEEEEK
+269 KVGDNVYDVG
-280 KTIGDEVD
+280 TEVD
-288 RAKLFLSYME
+288 KAKDFLGYMK
-298 QFYTNVGSSK
+298 QFYTNVGSK

-329 ESLMNSGNPTYSTP
+329 ESLMNSGNPTYSKP

-398 WTDADGNETTVPVK
+398 WTDADGNEITVPVK
-412 EIQEQKISE
+412 EIKEQKISE

-446 DPTFRDMYK
+446 DPTFRAMYV

-463 GKEKTDAEI
+463 GDEKTT
-472 QAEKKYD
+472 AEKQAGEKYD
-479 NAFTNYKN
+479 KALKNYKE
-487 ASKNLSLFIFGFD
+487 ASEKLSLFIFGKD
-500 VGNSTQYDKLDDMEW
+500 VGSASYDKLDDMEW
-515 ILYGDWKNKNDPSE
+515 ILYGDYVDSTDPSK
-529 GRTNQPVGPT
+529 GRTNNPAGPT

-548 ITYDLTFAID
+548 ITYDLTFKIP
-558 NSLKK
+558 NSLEDK
-563 EDLPYRA
+563 DLPYRA

-609 EWYTNLFNRIN
+609 AWYTNLFNRIN

-712 LQTEYETIKSVIDK
+712 LQTEYDTIKSVIDK

>member
-89 NKSGQLLISENDAS
+89 NKSGQLLVSENDAS
-103 KYTEALDKAKADPD
+103 KYTEALNKAKADPD

-149 SEITSIDPNIKKIYE
+149 SEITSIDPNIRKIYE

-221 KQAEQAYVKNLY
+221 KQAEQAYVKNLP
-233 SNLAKADYESVYQ
+233 SKGGDYEKVYQ
-246 DVIEW
+246 EVIEW
-251 SNSLEPQYDGNG
+251 SNSLEPQYDKNGN
-263 KITGYI
+263 ITGYLRNNNGY
-269 EKTSDNEEEEK
+269 EMSKAVTDAA
-280 KTIGDEVD
+280 TYM
-288 RAKLFLSYME
+288 SYME
-298 QFYTNVGSSK
+298 QFYTNVGSK
-308 WLDKDGVNKP
+308 WLDPNVTNKA

-323 EWYFSL
+323 KWYFSL
-329 ESLMNSGNPTYSTP
+329 RDQLTSGQSTYSAP
-343 TQAYVRDGYTPTL
+343 SQAYMREGYTPTL
-356 TAVYKKDANNNDT
+356 SPVYKKDALGLPT
-369 NEIDYYVY
+369 TEIDHYEY
-377 TISTADQVNY
+377 TISVDDQVNY
-387 PTSDTVYPDQK
+387 PVSSDKYPDK
-398 WTDADGNETTVPVK
+398 DTGMTDADGNPITVPVL
-412 EIQEQKISE
+412 EIQERKITQ
-421 EEFVQSIADMYRFF
+421 EEFVQSVADMYRFF
-435 QSEVLSQLNPE
+435 QSEVLSQLDPE
-446 DPTFRDMYK
+446 DEEFRDIYI
-455 QQAGKNKT
+455 QKT
-463 GKEKTDAEI
+463 GDPD
-472 QAEKKYD
+472 KYD
-479 NAFTNYKN
+479 KAKKAYQN
-487 ASKNLSLFIFGFD
+487 ASKNLSLFIFGKD
-500 VGNSTQYDKLDDMEW
+500 VGKGSYDKLDDMEW
-515 ILYGDWKNKNDPSE
+515 ILYGDWNDPTDPSK
-529 GRTNQPVGPT
+529 GRTNNPAGPT

-548 ITYDLTFAID
+548 ITYDLTFKIP
-558 NSLKK
+558 NSLEDK
-563 EDLPYRA
+563 DLPYRA

-577 IYLSEKMIEKYGAP
+577 IYLSEKMIEEFGAP

-609 EWYTNLFNRIN
+609 EWYTNLFNRMN

-625 ALETGLAHSAEWIK
+625 ALETGLAHSSEWIK

-653 VKKQWVS
+653 VKRQWVS

>member
-164 GDMEFEYGVDANGMP
+164 GDMEFEYGVDAKGMP

-221 KQAEQAYVKNLY
+221 KQAEQAYVKNL
-233 SNLAKADYESVYQ
+233 SSTGGDYEKVYQ

-251 SNSLEPQYDGNG
+251 SNSLVEPQYDKNG
-263 KITGYI
+263 KITGY
-269 EKTSDNEEEEK
+269 KVGNEVH
-280 KTIGDEVD
+280 TVGTEVD
-288 RAKLFLSYME
+288 KAKLFLSYME
-298 QFYTNVGSSK
+298 QFYTNVGSK

-398 WTDADGNETTVPVK
+398 WTDADGNEITVPVK

-421 EEFVQSIADMYRFF
+421 EEFVQSVADMYRFF

-446 DPTFRDMYK
+446 DPTFRAMYV

-463 GKEKTDAEI
+463 GDEKTT
-472 QAEKKYD
+472 AEKQAGEKYD
-479 NAFTNYKN
+479 KALKNYKE
-487 ASKNLSLFIFGFD
+487 ASEKLSLFIFGKD
-500 VGNSTQYDKLDDMEW
+500 VGSASYDKLDDMEW
-515 ILYGDWKNKNDPSE
+515 ILYGDYVDSTDPSK
-529 GRTNQPVGPT
+529 GRTNNPAGPT

-548 ITYDLTFAID
+548 ITYDLTFKIP
-558 NSLKK
+558 NSLEDK
-563 EDLPYRA
+563 DLPYRA

-609 EWYTNLFNRIN
+609 AWYTNLFNRIN

-653 VKKQWVS
+653 VKKQWIS

>member
-221 KQAEQAYVKNLY
+221 KQAEQAYVKNL
-233 SNLAKADYESVYQ
+233 SSTGGDYEKVYQ
-246 DVIEW
+246 DAIEW
-251 SNSLEPQYDGNG
+251 SNSLEPQYDDKGN
-263 KITGYI
+263 ITGY
-269 EKTSDNEEEEK
+269 KVGDNVYDVG
-280 KTIGDEVD
+280 TEVD
-288 RAKLFLSYME
+288 KAKDFLGYMK
-298 QFYTNVGSSK
+298 QFYTNVGSK

-329 ESLMNSGNPTYSTP
+329 ESLMNSGNPTYSKP

-398 WTDADGNETTVPVK
+398 WTDADGNEITVPVK
-412 EIQEQKISE
+412 EIKEQKISE

-446 DPTFRDMYK
+446 DPTFRAMYV

-463 GKEKTDAEI
+463 GDEKTT
-472 QAEKKYD
+472 AEKQAGEKYK

-487 ASKNLSLFIFGFD
+487 ASKNLSLFIFGKD

-515 ILYGDWKNKNDPSE
+515 ILYGDWKNPNDPSE

-609 EWYTNLFNRIN
+609 AWYTNLFNRIN

-653 VKKQWVS
+653 VKKQWIS

>member
-89 NKSGQLLISENDAS
+89 NKSGQLLVSENDAS

-149 SEITSIDPNIKKIYE
+149 SEITSIDPNIRKIYE
-164 GDMEFEYGVDANGMP
+164 GDMEFEYGVDAKGMP

-202 YKSLLDDY
+202 YQSLLDDY

-251 SNSLEPQYDGNG
+251 SNSLEPQYDENGN
-263 KITGYI
+263 ITGY
-269 EKTSDNEEEEK
+269 KVGDNVYDVG
-280 KTIGDEVD
+280 TEVD
-288 RAKLFLSYME
+288 KAKNFLGYMKE
-298 QFYTNVGSSK
+298 FYKNVGSK

-323 EWYFSL
+323 QWYFSL
-329 ESLMNSGNPTYSTP
+329 ESQMNSGNPTYSTP

-398 WTDADGNETTVPVK
+398 WTDADGNEITVPVK
-412 EIQEQKISE
+412 EIKEQKISE
-421 EEFVQSIADMYRFF
+421 EEFVQSVADMYRFF
-435 QSEVLSQLNPE
+435 QSEVLSQLDPE
-446 DPTFRDMYK
+446 DEEFRDIYI
-455 QQAGKNKT
+455 QKT
-463 GKEKTDAEI
+463 GDPD
-472 QAEKKYD
+472 KYD
-479 NAFTNYKN
+479 KAKKAYQN
-487 ASKNLSLFIFGFD
+487 ASKNLSLFIFGKD
-500 VGNSTQYDKLDDMEW
+500 VGKGSYDKLDDMEW
-515 ILYGDWKNKNDPSE
+515 ILYGDWVDKNDPKK
-529 GRTNQPVGPT
+529 GRTNNPAGPT

-548 ITYDLTFAID
+548 ITYDLTFKIP
-558 NSLKK
+558 NSLEDK
-563 EDLPYRA
+563 DLPYRA

-577 IYLSEKMIEKYGAP
+577 IYLSEKMIEEFGAP

-609 EWYTNLFNRIN
+609 EWYTNLFNRMN

-625 ALETGLAHSAEWIK
+625 ALETGLAHSSEWIK

>member
-164 GDMEFEYGVDANGMP
+164 GDMEFEYGVDAKGMP

-221 KQAEQAYVKNLY
+221 KQAEQAYVKNLP
-233 SNLAKADYESVYQ
+233 STGGDYEKVYQ
-246 DVIEW
+246 NAIEW
-251 SNSLEPQYDGNG
+251 SNSLEPQYDDKGN
-263 KITGYI
+263 ITGY
-269 EKTSDNEEEEK
+269 KVGDNVYDVG
-280 KTIGDEVD
+280 TEVD
-288 RAKLFLSYME
+288 KAKDFLGYMK
-298 QFYTNVGSSK
+298 QFYTNVGSK

-329 ESLMNSGNPTYSTP
+329 ESLMNSGNPTYSKP

-398 WTDADGNETTVPVK
+398 WTDADGNEITVPVK
-412 EIQEQKISE
+412 EIKEQKISE

-446 DPTFRDMYK
+446 DPTFRAMYV

-472 QAEKKYD
+472 QAEKKYN

-487 ASKNLSLFIFGFD
+487 ASKNLSLFIFGKD

-515 ILYGDWKNKNDPSE
+515 ILYGDWKNPNDPSE

-609 EWYTNLFNRIN
+609 AWYTNLFNRIN

-653 VKKQWVS
+653 VKKQWIS

>member
-89 NKSGQLLISENDAS
+89 NKSGQLLVSENDAS

-149 SEITSIDPNIKKIYE
+149 SEITSIDPNIRKIYE
-164 GDMEFEYGVDANGMP
+164 GDMEFEYGVDAKGMP

-221 KQAEQAYVKNLY
+221 KQAEQAYVKNL
-233 SNLAKADYESVYQ
+233 SSTGGDYEKVYQ

-251 SNSLEPQYDGNG
+251 SNSLEPQYDDKGN
-263 KITGYI
+263 ITGYK
-269 EKTSDNEEEEK
+269 EGNNVHDVGT
-280 KTIGDEVD
+280 EVD
-288 RAKLFLSYME
+288 KAKLFLSYME
-298 QFYTNVGSSK
+298 QFYTNVGSK
-308 WLDKDGVNKP
+308 WLDKDRVNKP

-329 ESLMNSGNPTYSTP
+329 KSQMNSGNPTYSTP

-398 WTDADGNETTVPVK
+398 WTDADGNEITVPVK
-412 EIQEQKISE
+412 EIKEQKISE
-421 EEFVQSIADMYRFF
+421 EEFVQSVADMYRFF

-446 DPTFRDMYK
+446 DPTFRAMYV

-463 GKEKTDAEI
+463 GDEKTTAEN
-472 QAEKKYD
+472 QAGEKYD
-479 NAFTNYKN
+479 KALKNYKE
-487 ASKNLSLFIFGFD
+487 ASEKLSLFIFGKD
-500 VGNSTQYDKLDDMEW
+500 VGSASYDKLDDMEW
-515 ILYGDWKNKNDPSE
+515 ILYGDYVDSTDPSK
-529 GRTNQPVGPT
+529 GRTNNPAGPT

-548 ITYDLTFAID
+548 ITYDLTFKIP
-558 NSLKK
+558 NSLEDK
-563 EDLPYRA
+563 DLPYRA

-577 IYLSEKMIEKYGAP
+577 IYLSEKMIEEFGAP

-609 EWYTNLFNRIN
+609 EWYTNLFNRMN

-625 ALETGLAHSAEWIK
+625 ALETGLAHSSEWIK